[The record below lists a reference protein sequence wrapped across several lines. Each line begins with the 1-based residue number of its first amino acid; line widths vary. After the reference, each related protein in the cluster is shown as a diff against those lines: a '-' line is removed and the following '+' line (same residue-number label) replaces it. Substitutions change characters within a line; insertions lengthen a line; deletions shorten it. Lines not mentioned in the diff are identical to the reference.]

1 MLNDN
6 DDIISELYDLVTAPD
21 QYDAFMLKLEKKLQ
35 AMDPTRDQSGSGQ
48 IMSHMKRAAEL
59 VDIVSP
65 WRRETDGALHKE
77 LAQRMQATLA
87 LDENGAIV
95 DANTAAKVAYD
106 LVPDSTLDNLPIDA
120 GELKNLLGHIRLLAS
135 NPGGRNAPND
145 VLRFHNDQTGRPL
158 LIRLEPYLQSSS
170 NKQFV
175 ILRTSDVGWPAHLGS
190 ILQDLFNLTRA
201 EVDVTRMVVEGDKV
215 KQIAQRRQSSTTTV
229 RSQLQDIF
237 AKTDTKDQMDLVR
250 TVFGLALMH
259 DVEEGKLVAAR
270 INATSATEFFP
281 REDQR
286 HIFQLPGGRQL
297 EYSDFGAINS
307 KKVVLFYHDQA
318 FGDVWFK
325 EAVQSAKRRG
335 LRIIAPLRPGFGQT
349 TVYEGEASEPRDFA
363 PEVRLLLD
371 HLNIG
376 KVSLLSLSSGL
387 VHGLAAAELMPQR
400 ITSITACHPLLPV
413 TCDEDLEGTNG
424 YNYLI
429 PHSRL
434 HFPQSLKFLCKAGF
448 AFVMRSGPAAFGKAV
463 MRASPRD
470 VEWLMR
476 PEILPVLVH
485 GRRVH
490 QDQGYVGNFGD
501 LNYREDW
508 RPLLENSPVPVRL
521 VIGEHDRNVQ
531 WGSAR
536 RWSEALVQVSLHVL
550 PDSGYLVHHQ
560 QYEKILDW
568 LDEDLSLRSTV
579 SKRDISTSV

>member
-1 MLNDN
+1 MVTEKDE
-6 DDIISELYDLVTAPD
+6 IISELYDLVSSPD

-35 AMDPTRDQSGSGQ
+35 ALTPEGDAAATGQ
-48 IMSHMKRAAEL
+48 VMSHMKRAAAL
-59 VDIVSP
+59 VDIVTP
-65 WRRETDGALHKE
+65 WRRDTDDVLHKE
-77 LAQRMQATLA
+77 LAQRMQATMA
-87 LDENGAIV
+87 LDETGAVV
-95 DANTAAKVAYD
+95 DANTAAKVAYE
-106 LVPDSTLDNLPIDA
+106 LVPDSGLDRLPID
-120 GELKNLLGHIRLLAS
+120 EEQLADLHS
-135 NPGGRNAPND
+135 QVRMLVRNPGGRNAPND
-145 VLRFHNDQTGRPL
+145 VLRYHNDQTGRPL
-158 LIRLEPYLQSSS
+158 LIRLEPYVQPSTDRR
-170 NKQFV
+170 FV
-175 ILRTSDVGWPAHLGS
+175 ILRTSDVGWPAHLGP

-201 EVDVTRMVVEGDKV
+201 ELEVTRMVVEGDKV
-215 KQIAQRRQSSTTTV
+215 KEIARRRQSSATTV
-229 RSQLQDIF
+229 RSQLQAIF
-237 AKTDTKDQMDLVR
+237 AKTDTADQMDLVR

-286 HIFQLPGGRQL
+286 HLFALPDGRQM
-297 EYSDFGAINS
+297 EYSDFGVAGS
-307 KKVVLFYHDQA
+307 KKVILFYHDQA

-325 EAVQSAKRRG
+325 EAVQSARRRG
-335 LRIIAPLRPGFGQT
+335 LRIIGPLRPGFGQT
-349 TVYEGEASEPRDFA
+349 TVYPGEASEPRDFA
-363 PEVRLLLD
+363 PDVMKLLD
-371 HLNIG
+371 HLDIRQ
-376 KVSLLSLSSGL
+376 VAILALSSGL
-387 VHGLAAAELMPQR
+387 VHSLAAAELMPHR

-476 PEILPVLVH
+476 PEILPVMVH

-501 LNYREDW
+501 LNYRKDW
-508 RPLLENSPVPVRL
+508 RPLLRNCPVPVLL

-531 WGSAR
+531 WGAAR
-536 RWSEALVQVSLHVL
+536 RWSEMLDQVDLHVL
-550 PDSGYLVHHQ
+550 PDSGYMVHHQ
-560 QYEKILDW
+560 QYE
-568 LDEDLSLRSTV
+568 TV
-579 SKRDISTSV
+579 LNWMSEELKPA